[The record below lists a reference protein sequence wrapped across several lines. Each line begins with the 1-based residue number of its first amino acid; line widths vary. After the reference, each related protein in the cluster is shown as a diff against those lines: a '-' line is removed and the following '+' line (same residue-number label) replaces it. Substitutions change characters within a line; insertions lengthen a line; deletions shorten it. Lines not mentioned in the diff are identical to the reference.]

1 MDLVVNQT
9 TYKILIFHKMPEV
22 KFKGSI
28 LTKKGHFDYKTGI
41 FSSVQRSYFS
51 QCSSDRFRNFR
62 KYRTA
67 LNVNEKTLGLIHNI
81 LWTIYKII
89 SIDNRNCL

>member
-1 MDLVVNQT
+1 MGLVFNQT

-41 FSSVQRSYFS
+41 FRNKKQRILLFNAHISV
-51 QCSSDRFRNFR
+51 RNFR

>member
-1 MDLVVNQT
+1 MDLVFNQT

-41 FSSVQRSYFS
+41 FRNKKQRILLFNAHISV
-51 QCSSDRFRNFR
+51 
-62 KYRTA
+62 
-67 LNVNEKTLGLIHNI
+67 NVVRIDSEISGNI
-81 LWTIYKII
+81 RLPLMLMK
-89 SIDNRNCL
+89 RH